1 MNREIRK
8 GDSTKSPIKTTVIPR
23 WPRAT
28 PRLHSDEQYQ
38 GLNAARGIDFNKQS
52 SSITNSLIK
61 QAMTTSPGIQNCYN
75 ILSRSL
81 VFNKNSKIMKCKET
95 GKHEPYTGVK
105 KKKADNRNGLCKG
118 PDVTLSRQ
126 ILEISYYKCVQ
137 RIWKTMI
144 QEIKAWWKY
153 LFKDIIIN
161 RNYKEEP
168 NGNSILEKYTNW
180 S

>member
-1 MNREIRK
+1 MNWEIRK

-81 VFNKNSKIMKCKET
+81 VFNKNSKIMICKET

-105 KKKADNRNGLCKG
+105 KKKQITEMACARVQMSHLADKFLRSAITN
-118 PDVTLSRQ
+118 V
-126 ILEISYYKCVQ
+126 
-137 RIWKTMI
+137 
-144 QEIKAWWKY
+144 
-153 LFKDIIIN
+153 FK
-161 RNYKEEP
+161 EF
-168 NGNSILEKYTNW
+168 EKPW
-180 S
+180 FKK